1 MEKQQTKVGEWSGR
15 LERGGEG
22 VSERDMV
29 SGAEIE
35 AVMID
40 TFMRAR
46 ARRYGYRKSLKICID
61 TLNYNITWPIP
72 LGIPLSKG
80 ISELN

>member
-40 TFMRAR
+40 TFMRA
-46 ARRYGYRKSLKICID
+46 
-61 TLNYNITWPIP
+61 
-72 LGIPLSKG
+72 
-80 ISELN
+80 